1 MRVADNM
8 EALEDW
14 VSPLLAKLDVKQ
26 RRALARNV
34 ARDLR
39 RRQRERIRA
48 QTNPDGT
55 PFTPRKAQSFRAQQG
70 SIRRRAMF
78 SKLSTA
84 KWLKATARGDTAV
97 VGFFGNV
104 ARLAKTHQYGLRD
117 RVSRDGPRIEYE
129 QRELLGFTV
138 QDRDH
143 IMESVLTH
151 LSVSYPSK

>member
-1 MRVADNM
+1 MANDLQ
-8 EALEDW
+8 ALEDW
-14 VSPLLAKLDVKQ
+14 VGPLLAQLDVKQ
-26 RRALARNV
+26 RRTLARNV

-55 PFTPRKAQSFRAQQG
+55 PFTPRKAQSFRSQQG

-97 VGFFGNV
+97 VGFFGSV

-117 RVSRDGPRIEYE
+117 RVSRDGPEVEYA
-129 QRELLGFTV
+129 QRELLGFTALD
-138 QDRDH
+138 QEH
-143 IMESVLTH
+143 IMDWVLTH
-151 LSVSYPSK
+151 LDIR

>member
-1 MRVADNM
+1 MADNM
-8 EALEDW
+8 EALEEW
-14 VSPLLAKLDVKQ
+14 VGPLLAKLDTKQ

-55 PFTPRKAQSFRAQQG
+55 PFAPRKPQSFRAQQG
-70 SIRRRAMF
+70 NIRRRAMF

-84 KWLKATARGDTAV
+84 KWLKATAQGDTAV

-104 ARLAKTHQYGLRD
+104 ARIATTHQRGLKD
-117 RVSRDGPRIEYE
+117 RVSRDGPRVEYA
-129 QRELLGFTV
+129 QRELLGFTA
-138 QDRDH
+138 QDSEM
-143 IMESVLTH
+143 IMDSVLTH
-151 LSVSYPSK
+151 LDAR

>member
-1 MRVADNM
+1 MADNM

-14 VSPLLAKLDVKQ
+14 VSPLLAKLDIKQ

-84 KWLKATARGDTAV
+84 KWLKATTQGDTAV
-97 VGFFGNV
+97 VGFFGSV
-104 ARLAKTHQYGLRD
+104 ARIAATHQRGLKD
-117 RVSRDGPRIEYE
+117 RVSRDGPRVEYA
-129 QRELLGFTV
+129 QRELLGFTAL
-138 QDRDH
+138 DREMVMD
-143 IMESVLTH
+143 SVLRH
-151 LSVSYPSK
+151 LGGG

>member
-1 MRVADNM
+1 MANDLQ
-8 EALEDW
+8 ALEDW
-14 VSPLLAKLDVKQ
+14 VGPLLTQLDVKQ

-55 PFTPRKAQSFRAQQG
+55 PFTPRKAQSFRSQQG

-97 VGFFGNV
+97 VGFFGSV
-104 ARLAKTHQYGLRD
+104 ARLAKSHQYGLRD
-117 RVSRDGPRIEYE
+117 RVSRDGPEVEYA
-129 QRELLGFTV
+129 QRELLGFTALD
-138 QDRDH
+138 QEH
-143 IMESVLTH
+143 IMDSVITH
-151 LSVSYPSK
+151 LDAR

>member
-1 MRVADNM
+1 MANDLQT
-8 EALEDW
+8 LEDW
-14 VSPLLAKLDVKQ
+14 VGPLLTQLDVKQ
-26 RRALARNV
+26 RRALAHNV

-55 PFTPRKAQSFRAQQG
+55 PFTPRKAQSSRSKQG

-78 SKLSTA
+78 SKLATA

-97 VGFFGNV
+97 VGFFGSV

-117 RVSRDGPRIEYE
+117 RVSRDGPEIEYA
-129 QRELLGFTV
+129 QRELLGFTALD
-138 QDRDH
+138 QEH
-143 IMESVLTH
+143 IMDSVLTH
-151 LSVSYPSK
+151 LDVV